1 MSILA
6 DLSCLF
12 EQIPA
17 SFWGVV
23 FGSILSLGGVALT
36 NRASDRRLLAQFDHE
51 RLQKTKER
59 GMALRKEVFLA
70 AAEAIAAGMNAIGRF
85 ANFDLPNDQV
95 TADYVAKAPAI
106 AKVHVIA
113 RAETVKAMVGFTGE
127 LGALFMKLFA
137 RRFELMGEKSAI
149 TLIDNQVAEFGKE
162 RDRVL
167 EMIKQHN
174 IEGTVNE
181 RRWNVLQGDF
191 EFEQKRVSEAL
202 ARRAELVGA
211 LQPKHLAFM
220 RECVDH
226 TASLGKLLVPVLSAV
241 RAELELEFDDQTYSM
256 LLDDSV
262 AKQQHAID
270 EFIKKFMPAAAQ
282 PALRGDRLPAEPA
295 GSPSAPPPG
304 GPSS

>member
-36 NRASDRRLLAQFDHE
+36 NRASDRRLLAQFDHERLQKIDHE

-127 LGALFMKLFA
+127 LGALFLKLFA

-191 EFEQKRVSEAL
+191 EFAKLCKAMGSGLVL
-202 ARRAELVGA
+202 AHFR
-211 LQPKHLAFM
+211 Q
-220 RECVDH
+220 
-226 TASLGKLLVPVLSAV
+226 
-241 RAELELEFDDQTYSM
+241 
-256 LLDDSV
+256 
-262 AKQQHAID
+262 
-270 EFIKKFMPAAAQ
+270 
-282 PALRGDRLPAEPA
+282 
-295 GSPSAPPPG
+295 
-304 GPSS
+304 